1 MISPTAHP
9 FRFLKQILVDNFS
22 YKLVSLVIAMILW
35 LTILGRRDFVI
46 TKNMEINVAVAA
58 GLHVVNLSEDQ
69 VRVKVSGPKTALKKF
84 TEAGYLDVV
93 SLDVTDKGPG
103 VYSVE
108 IPIKKIDVPMGIK
121 VISVEPE
128 KIQLKIEKK

>member
-58 GLHVVNLSEDQ
+58 GLHVVSISEDQ

-93 SLDVTDKGPG
+93 SLDVADKGPG

>member
-58 GLHVVNLSEDQ
+58 GLHVVSLSEDQ